1 MTLFL
6 DTAVIKE
13 IDERLDSGVIS
24 GITTNPT
31 LIKKSG
37 KDPDDIYADLIKD
50 IGIKDLSIEVDG
62 HDAETLILNGI
73 QYGKLYPHE
82 ATIKLPCTPE
92 GIKACKTLSFMGIR
106 VNMTLVFS
114 VSQAILC
121 ALAGATYV
129 SPFVGRLDD
138 NGHDGIGL
146 IRDIA
151 KVFCHNRTDTKIL
164 AASIRDA
171 ATVGRAFAAGAHIC
185 TIPPKVFD
193 DMYKHVLTDKGLFQ
207 FMIDSG
213 QIDNNG

>member
-1 MTLFL
+1 MKLFL
-6 DTAVIKE
+6 DSAIIKD
-13 IDERLDSGVIS
+13 IDIRLASGVIS
-24 GITTNPT
+24 GVTTNPT

-37 KDPDDIYADLIKD
+37 REPDDVYADLIQDLGVKD
-50 IGIKDLSIEVDG
+50 VSIEVNGQFADQ
-62 HDAETLILNGI
+62 LIENGI
-73 QYGKLYPHE
+73 QYGKLWQDQ

-92 GIKACKTLSFMGIR
+92 GIKACKTLNFMGIR
-106 VNMTLVFS
+106 TNMTLVFS

-138 NGHDGIGL
+138 NGHDGILL
-146 IRDIA
+146 IREIA
-151 KVFCHNRTDTKIL
+151 KVFCHNRSDTKIL

-171 ATVGRAFAAGAHIC
+171 STVGKAFQAGAHIC

-207 FMIDSG
+207 FIIDSG
-213 QIDNNG
+213 QINP

>member
-1 MTLFL
+1 MKLFL
-6 DTAVIKE
+6 DTAIIKE
-13 IDERLDSGVIS
+13 IDERLESGVIS

-50 IGIKDLSIEVDG
+50 IGVKDLSIEVDG

-92 GIKACKTLSFMGIR
+92 GIKACKTLSYMGIR

-151 KVFCHNRTDTKIL
+151 KVFCHNRTDCKIL

-207 FMIDSG
+207 FMLDSG
-213 QIDNNG
+213 QMS

>member
-1 MTLFL
+1 MKLFL
-6 DTAVIKE
+6 DTAIIEE
-13 IDERLDSGVIS
+13 IDSRLDSGVIS
-24 GITTNPT
+24 GVTTNPT

-37 KDPDDIYADLIKD
+37 KDPDDIYADLINN
-50 IGIKDLSIEVDG
+50 IGVKDLSIEVNGQFADQ
-62 HDAETLILNGI
+62 LIENGI
-73 QYGKLYPHE
+73 KYGKLWQNE

-92 GIKACKTLSFMGIR
+92 GIKACKMLSYMGIR
-106 VNMTLVFS
+106 TNMTLVFS

-121 ALAGATYV
+121 ALAGASYV

-146 IRDIA
+146 IREIA
-151 KVFCHNRTDTKIL
+151 KVFCHNRSDTKIL

-171 ATVGRAFAAGAHIC
+171 ATVGKAFQAGAHIC

-207 FMIDSG
+207 FIIDSG
-213 QIDNNG
+213 QINP

>member
-1 MTLFL
+1 MKLFL
-6 DTAVIKE
+6 DTAIIEE
-13 IDERLDSGVIS
+13 IDSRLSSGVIS
-24 GITTNPT
+24 GVTTNPT

-37 KDPDDIYADLIKD
+37 KDPDDIYADLIND
-50 IGIKDLSIEVDG
+50 IGVKDLSIEVNGQFADQ
-62 HDAETLILNGI
+62 LIENGI
-73 QYGKLYPHE
+73 KYGKLWSNE

-92 GIKACKTLSFMGIR
+92 GIKACKTLSYMGIR
-106 VNMTLVFS
+106 TNMTLVFS

-121 ALAGATYV
+121 ALAGASYV

-146 IRDIA
+146 IREIA

-171 ATVGRAFAAGAHIC
+171 ATVGKAFQAGAHIC

-207 FMIDSG
+207 FIIDSG
-213 QIDNNG
+213 QINP

>member
-1 MTLFL
+1 MRLFL
-6 DTAVIKE
+6 DSAIIKD
-13 IDERLDSGVIS
+13 ITSRLDAGVIS
-24 GITTNPT
+24 GVTTNPT

-37 KDPDDIYADLIKD
+37 REPDDVYADLIQ
-50 IGIKDLSIEVDG
+50 DLGVEDVSIEVDG
-62 HDAETLILNGI
+62 KYADKLIENGI
-73 QYGKLYPHE
+73 QYGKLWIDQ

-92 GIKACKTLSFMGIR
+92 GIKACKMLNFMGIR
-106 VNMTLVFS
+106 TNMTLVFS

-146 IRDIA
+146 IREIA

-171 ATVGRAFAAGAHIC
+171 ATVGKAFQAGAHIC

-207 FMIDSG
+207 FLADSG
-213 QIDNNG
+213 QA

>member
-1 MTLFL
+1 MKLFL
-6 DTAVIKE
+6 DTAIIE
-13 IDERLDSGVIS
+13 DIDLRLASGVIS
-24 GITTNPT
+24 GVTTNPT

-37 KDPDDIYADLIKD
+37 KDPDDIYADLIQD
-50 IGIKDLSIEVDG
+50 IGVKDLSIEVNGQFADQ
-62 HDAETLILNGI
+62 LIENGI
-73 QYGKLYPHE
+73 KYGKLWQNE

-92 GIKACKTLSFMGIR
+92 GIKACKTLSYMGIR
-106 VNMTLVFS
+106 TNMTLVFS

-121 ALAGATYV
+121 ALAGASYV

-146 IRDIA
+146 IREIA

-171 ATVGRAFAAGAHIC
+171 ATVGKAFQAGAHIC

-207 FMIDSG
+207 FIIDSG
-213 QIDNNG
+213 QINP

>member
-1 MTLFL
+1 MKLFL
-6 DTAVIKE
+6 DSAIIKD
-13 IDERLDSGVIS
+13 IDSRLASGVIS
-24 GITTNPT
+24 GVTTNPT

-37 KDPDDIYADLIKD
+37 REPDDVYADLIQD
-50 IGIKDLSIEVDG
+50 IGVKDLSIEVNGQFADQ
-62 HDAETLILNGI
+62 LIENGI
-73 QYGKLYPHE
+73 KYGKLWSDE

-92 GIKACKTLSFMGIR
+92 GIKACKTLSYMGIR
-106 VNMTLVFS
+106 TNMTLVFS

-121 ALAGATYV
+121 ALAGASYV

-146 IRDIA
+146 IREIA
-151 KVFCHNRTDTKIL
+151 KVYCHNRTDTKIL

-171 ATVGRAFAAGAHIC
+171 ATVGKAFQAGAHIC

-207 FMIDSG
+207 FCIDSG
-213 QIDNNG
+213 QINP

>member
-1 MTLFL
+1 MKLFL
-6 DTAVIKE
+6 DSAIIKD
-13 IDERLDSGVIS
+13 IDKRLDAGVIS
-24 GITTNPT
+24 GVTTNPT

-37 KDPDDIYADLIKD
+37 REPDDVYADLIQ
-50 IGIKDLSIEVDG
+50 DLGVQDVSIEVDG
-62 HDAETLILNGI
+62 KYADKLIENGI
-73 QYGKLYPHE
+73 QYGKLWIDQ

-92 GIKACKTLSFMGIR
+92 GIKACKMLNFMGIR
-106 VNMTLVFS
+106 TNMTLVFS

-121 ALAGATYV
+121 ALAGAPYV

-146 IRDIA
+146 IREIA

-171 ATVGRAFAAGAHIC
+171 ATVGKAFQAGAHIC
-185 TIPPKVFD
+185 TIPPKVYD

-207 FMIDSG
+207 FLADSG
-213 QIDNNG
+213 QA